1 MDVIVSDDSSG
12 SESGSSDSDDHSA
25 FMEHMN
31 VMSIGG
37 SAKPYQFEPLRE
49 DINLDDNS
57 LVSSNEDE
65 NEDRESRFENLNW

>member
-1 MDVIVSDDSSG
+1 
-12 SESGSSDSDDHSA
+12 
-25 FMEHMN
+25 MEHMN
-31 VMSIGG
+31 VMSIG
-37 SAKPYQFEPLRE
+37 AKPYQFEPLRE